1 MVHEGQIAEIYAK
14 VYTEYAQNPD
24 MSRKVRTTISIDER
38 IKMVADLLGLN
49 MSQIAENAILEE
61 AKRRIDVFEKAYLL
75 DDSSPARIRTGVAG
89 SRVRQ
94 D

>member
-1 MVHEGQIAEIYAK
+1 MSNVLRGQIAEIYAK

-49 MSQIAENAILEE
+49 MSQIA
-61 AKRRIDVFEKAYLL
+61 
-75 DDSSPARIRTGVAG
+75 
-89 SRVRQ
+89 
-94 D
+94 